1 MKSNSR
7 VVAAM
12 IVGMIFHSYVR
23 AENVDLS
30 TVPKRDSVQL
40 TIYNSEDITLV
51 RETRIVTF
59 KKSVNPLQ
67 FSWAN
72 TLIDPSSVELR
83 FLSSVDK
90 LDVADTTFPH
100 DKPQMLYWNVRSEIE
115 GEATIQITYFTSGIT
130 WSSDY
135 VAIADKGETKLDLD
149 GFVRVTNNSGEEY
162 ENAEI
167 RLVVGTINLVEKIAQ
182 LANVPMDA
190 AKQMAGENRDKFRR
204 EVLAD
209 SLSRVAIGGGQ
220 ANIDAPVPAEKTIF
234 KEGLSEYFIYSVEGT
249 ETIPNG
255 WSKRMR
261 SFEGK
266 GVPVKVAYRY
276 RPKEY
281 GDQLVR
287 LYVTANNKESE
298 LGTTPLPDGVVR
310 LFRSNGRGGL
320 SYLTQQSIKYV
331 PIGDKIELN
340 LGPDPNVVFEL
351 KKVRMARDKLWM
363 QLHGKNKFQEV
374 GVDTVETEQNSTVV
388 GWDDVG
394 IYQQEIRNYSDKP
407 IDVEIRRS
415 FEGDV
420 VFRSRLTPTEFDYQ
434 TAQFATQVPA
444 GAKKDLLYEVVQHQG
459 RNAKQ
464 NHVALEGAD
473 VKLSR

>member
-1 MKSNSR
+1 MRRNS
-7 VVAAM
+7 VF
-12 IVGMIFHSYVR
+12 IVGIVLTSVLSGEAW

-51 RETRIVTF
+51 RETRVVTF
-59 KKSVNPLQ
+59 KKGINPLQ

-72 TLIDPSSVELR
+72 TLIDPSSVEMR
-83 FLSSVDK
+83 FISSADK
-90 LDVADTTFPH
+90 LDVEDTTFPH
-100 DKPQMLYWNVRSEIE
+100 DKPQMLYWNVRSELD

-135 VAIADKGETKLDLD
+135 VAIADKDEGKLDVD

-162 ENAEI
+162 ENAQI

-182 LANVPMDA
+182 LAKVPMDQV
-190 AKQMAGENRDKFRR
+190 KELSKDKVGRMRR
-204 EVLAD
+204 EVMSE
-209 SLSRVAIGGGQ
+209 SLDRAAVGGATSSAG
-220 ANIDAPVPAEKTIF
+220 APAPAEKEII

-266 GVPVKVAYRY
+266 GVPLKVEYRY

-287 LYVTANNKESE
+287 LYLMTNNKESK
-298 LGTTPLPDGVVR
+298 LGTTPLPDGMVR
-310 LFRSNGRGGL
+310 VFRNNGRDGL

-340 LGPDPNVVFEL
+340 LGVDENVVFDL
-351 KKVRMARDKLWM
+351 RKVRASRDKVWM

-374 GVDTVETEQNSTVV
+374 GVDTVETEQNSAVV
-388 GWDDVG
+388 GWDDRGV
-394 IYQQEIRNYSDKP
+394 YQQEIRNYTARP
-407 IDVEIRRS
+407 IDVEIRRT
-415 FEGDV
+415 FEGDI
-420 VFRSRLTPTEFDYQ
+420 VFRSQLEPTAFDFQ
-434 TAQFATQVPA
+434 TAQFATRVPVGGKA
-444 GAKKDLLYEVVQHQG
+444 RAALRDRAASGA
-459 RNAKQ
+459 
-464 NHVALEGAD
+464 
-473 VKLSR
+473 